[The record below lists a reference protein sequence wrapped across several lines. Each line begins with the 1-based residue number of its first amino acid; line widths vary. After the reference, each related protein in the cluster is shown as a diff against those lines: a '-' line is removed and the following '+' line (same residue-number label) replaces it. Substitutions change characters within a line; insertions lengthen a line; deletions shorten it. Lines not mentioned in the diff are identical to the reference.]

1 MKEVEKRNFDKLIRQ
16 SLEDGARLVGIC
28 LGMQLLGTYS
38 EESKGV
44 KGLDIIAGTSNPILN
59 FLNAQNR
66 PGASSI
72 ISIGSSILT
81 AILLFILV
89 PELSY
94 RGAALATLFGA
105 LTILIMRYTYFKHFS
120 NSKYFY

>member
-1 MKEVEKRNFDKLIRQ
+1 MGHVYGAAFKEA
-16 SLEDGARLVGIC
+16 SSALVI
-28 LGMQLLGTYS
+28 LAIAA
-38 EESKGV
+38 
-44 KGLDIIAGTSNPILN
+44 IIAGTSNPILN